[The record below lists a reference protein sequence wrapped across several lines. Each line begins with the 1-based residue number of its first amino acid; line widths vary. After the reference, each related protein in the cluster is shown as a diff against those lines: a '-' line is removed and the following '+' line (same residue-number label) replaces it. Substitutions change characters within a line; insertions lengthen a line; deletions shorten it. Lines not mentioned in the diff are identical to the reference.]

1 MRGLGTLIN
10 LATVAA
16 GSLVGVAVGDRLPER
31 MRVTI
36 MQGLGLVTIA
46 VAVTGL
52 EPLFDPD
59 AGLRRFVILIIAM
72 ITGGLIGE
80 ALRLEDRLESIGERL
95 RVRFGV
101 AAEAG
106 HRPPSQHSGFV
117 EGFVI
122 ASTVFCVG
130 PLTILGAIQDGLGI
144 SIRLLA
150 IKSAL
155 DGFASLGFASV
166 YGIGVLASL
175 ITIAV
180 YQGGITLA
188 AVLVEPLMTPEV
200 LAELGAVG
208 SLLIL
213 GIGFRLLEIARI
225 RIVNLLPAAV
235 VGPLVAGI
243 YEAIWL

>member
-1 MRGLGTLIN
+1 
-10 LATVAA
+10 
-16 GSLVGVAVGDRLPER
+16 

-52 EPLFDPD
+52 EPLFDAD
-59 AGLRRFVILIIAM
+59 AGLRRGVILIVAM
-72 ITGGLIGE
+72 TAGGLIGE
-80 ALRLEDRLESIGERL
+80 ALRLEDRLEAAGERL

-101 AAEAG
+101 AESAG
-106 HRPPSQHSGFV
+106 HHPPARHSAFV

-130 PLTILGAIQDGLGI
+130 PLTILGAIQDGLGL

-155 DGFASLGFASV
+155 DGFAAMGFASV
-166 YGIGVLASL
+166 YGVGVLASL
-175 ITIAV
+175 ATIAV
-180 YQGGITLA
+180 YQGGLTLA

-200 LAELGAVG
+200 VAELGVVG

-213 GIGFRLLEIARI
+213 GIGFRLLEIAEVRV
-225 RIVNLLPAAV
+225 VNLLPAAL
-235 VGPLVAGI
+235 VGPVIAGVF
-243 YEAIWL
+243 EAIWL